1 MSDVTKRL
9 YSAVLEGD
17 LDAAQ
22 TAVREA
28 IGEGIPVDEILS
40 KGLVAAMGEVGCL
53 FENGE
58 YYVPEMLISARTM
71 QACLVLL
78 KPYLSNA
85 MVKSPGKVVVGT
97 VHGDLHDIGK
107 NLVCMMLEGAGFE
120 VKDLG
125 IDVDAEKFI
134 TQIQAEKAQIVAFSA
149 MLTTTMPYMKTII
162 QALDESGL
170 RQTVKVMVGG
180 APLTQTFADA
190 IGADGYA
197 PDASQAVALA
207 RQLVA
212 A

>member
-1 MSDVTKRL
+1 MSDVTKRI
-9 YSAVLEGD
+9 YDAVLEGD
-17 LDAAQ
+17 LETAQ
-22 TAVREA
+22 TAVQEA
-28 IGEGIPVDEILS
+28 IEEGIPIDEILGE
-40 KGLVAAMGEVGCL
+40 GLVAAMGEVGCL

-58 YYVPEMLISARTM
+58 YYVPEMLISAKTM
-71 QACLVLL
+71 QACLALL
-78 KPYLSNA
+78 KPHLASST
-85 MVKSPGKVVVGT
+85 VKSPGKVVVGT

-120 VKDLG
+120 VTDLG

-162 QALDESGL
+162 QALNESGL

-180 APLTQTFADA
+180 APLTQTFADS

-197 PDASQAVALA
+197 ADASQAVALA